1 MHNRFET
8 KGFLGPYYTNGVLL
22 KNPASLYMKRQASQ
36 REIKLKEPSTEV
48 GVLGEGLNKETPTH
62 TGLGDKMA
70 NLDVNLGTSTFRVTF
85 QAPMAGKRPSTGSR
99 VGKTSSTAS
108 NPVRRAHPKAHGLFS
123 NTKKDKR
130 IIKHSALLSRI
141 EKSKPQSK
149 KRRRP
154 SEKLVANLES
164 LVEALPDAPG
174 PREADNVESANAKIK
189 HQSFKSR
196 PGAMKKKEKII
207 GMEKDRF
214 NKNMAQMAAAGAS
227 DPSQGGDASGVPHTS
242 TKWAALRNFIQQT
255 MEQRQ
260 Q

>member
-1 MHNRFET
+1 
-8 KGFLGPYYTNGVLL
+8 
-22 KNPASLYMKRQASQ
+22 
-36 REIKLKEPSTEV
+36 
-48 GVLGEGLNKETPTH
+48 
-62 TGLGDKMA
+62 
-70 NLDVNLGTSTFRVTF
+70 
-85 QAPMAGKRPSTGSR
+85 APVAGRRPSTGSR
-99 VGKTSSTAS
+99 VRKTSSTAS
-108 NPVRRAHPKAHGLFS
+108 DPVRHAHPKAHSLFS

-141 EKSKPQSK
+141 QKSKPQSK

-154 SEKLVANLES
+154 SKKLVANLES
-164 LVEALPDAPG
+164 LAEALPDAPG
-174 PREADNVESANAKIK
+174 LRKADNLETANAKIK
-189 HQSFKSR
+189 HRSLKSR

-214 NKNMAQMAAAGAS
+214 NRNMAQMAAAGMG
-227 DPSQGGDASGVPHTS
+227 DRSQGEDRSGVPHTG